1 MTGKRRRLP
10 ASQASLRYVAAM
22 LTQLSIV
29 LAALVMWVWLDHAA
43 TQPALPTT
51 EVGVAESGDRLLAGG
66 AEQPAGEP
74 IAVPGRINQTT
85 GGSTA
90 AIGSGTRPRSGHGHW
105 VPYLGGLWLVGV
117 ALMLVR
123 MTLAVADAGRLVRHG
138 CRADPSTVA
147 FVDRLRKELGI
158 ARRVRVVT
166 SQLCDSPVVAG
177 VVWPTIVLPV
187 SLLTELPPQAIRAIL
202 LHELAHIRRHDY
214 LLNLIQML
222 VESVLFFNP
231 AIWWV
236 SRQIRIER
244 EACCDALAVRTTGEP
259 IVYSQALA
267 AWAEPLT

>member
-1 MTGKRRRLP
+1 
-10 ASQASLRYVAAM
+10 M
-22 LTQLSIV
+22 LTHLSIV

-43 TQPALPTT
+43 AQPALPTA

-74 IAVPGRINQTT
+74 IAVP
-85 GGSTA
+85 
-90 AIGSGTRPRSGHGHW
+90 
-105 VPYLGGLWLVGV
+105 
-117 ALMLVR
+117 
-123 MTLAVADAGRLVRHG
+123 
-138 CRADPSTVA
+138 
-147 FVDRLRKELGI
+147 
-158 ARRVRVVT
+158 
-166 SQLCDSPVVAG
+166 
-177 VVWPTIVLPV
+177 V

-202 LHELAHIRRHDY
+202 WHELAHIRRHDY

-244 EACCDALAVRTTGEP
+244 EACCDALAVRRTGEP